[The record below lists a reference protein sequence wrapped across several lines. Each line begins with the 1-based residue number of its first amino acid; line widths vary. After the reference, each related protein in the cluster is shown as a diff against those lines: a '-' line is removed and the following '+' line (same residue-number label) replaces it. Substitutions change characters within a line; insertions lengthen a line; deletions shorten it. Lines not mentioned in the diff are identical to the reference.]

1 MLNHSQQIRDLFIDH
16 KRYMVKVDKMFLLN
30 NIKVWCLET
39 FEFDHKQDKKSGQNT
54 TKLWKFIEIFDKHQ
68 K

>member
-1 MLNHSQQIRDLFIDH
+1 
-16 KRYMVKVDKMFLLN
+16 MVKVDKMFLLN